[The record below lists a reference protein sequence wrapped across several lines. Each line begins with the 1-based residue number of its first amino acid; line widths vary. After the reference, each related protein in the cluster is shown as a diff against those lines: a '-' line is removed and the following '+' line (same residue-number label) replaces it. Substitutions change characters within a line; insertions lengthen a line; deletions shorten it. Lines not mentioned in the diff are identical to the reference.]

1 MCLNTKGLVD
11 TDRFCVGDGGCGSP
25 LEIPPPVALPGFFLN
40 VAFTVAGYKFCVGE
54 GRCALP
60 CLQLARF
67 EYGLRHRIFS
77 TIRIRLLYSHRLVR
91 KPEPR
96 SNQSHHPR
104 FDNSYCQ
111 AATEDYPCAEHQSLR
126 LGLHICHAPIAI
138 VELHGLSLITVLW
151 IIKQITIIAFSK
163 TGVSP

>member
-1 MCLNTKGLVD
+1 MPSRAYSLHGLNMASVIAYFQ
-11 TDRFCVGDGGCGSP
+11 RFASDFYKASLYAMRGGMWSGRASRRTQVN
-25 LEIPPPVALPGFFLN
+25 LTLQFSKASAGIGTTAEHPP
-40 VAFTVAGYKFCVGE
+40 
-54 GRCALP
+54 
-60 CLQLARF
+60 
-67 EYGLRHRIFS
+67 
-77 TIRIRLLYSHRLVR
+77 R